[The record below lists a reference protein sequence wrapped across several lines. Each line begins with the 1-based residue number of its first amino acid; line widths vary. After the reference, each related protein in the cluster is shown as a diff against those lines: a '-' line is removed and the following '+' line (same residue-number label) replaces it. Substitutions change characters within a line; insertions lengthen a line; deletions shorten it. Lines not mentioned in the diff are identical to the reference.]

1 MIWKCKK
8 VLDTELPEKIL
19 SPAEVKELADNI
31 LEFVCVKDGMF
42 EWRAN
47 LWHDAVDKFGDAVII
62 TAHLILQKQVKQKNG
77 LDYLQVFEVDGQR
90 LWFIDDVTH
99 VTCLLPSDY

>member
-1 MIWKCKK
+1 MVSSIEENFSKEVIK
-8 VLDTELPEKIL
+8 LLPQEREGDYQF
-19 SPAEVKELADNI
+19 SGR
-31 LEFVCVKDGMF
+31 FVATRC
-42 EWRAN
+42 
-47 LWHDAVDKFGDAVII
+47 AVEKFGEAVII
-62 TAHLILQKQVKQKNG
+62 ATHLILQKQVKQKSG